1 LNDPVILSRIQFA
14 FTVTYHYLFP
24 QLTMGLAF
32 LIAVL
37 KTLAVTRQS
46 ELHNE
51 AVRFW
56 SRIFAVSFIMG
67 VVTGIPMEFEFGT
80 NWARFSAQTGS
91 IIAQLLAMEGA
102 FAFFLESAFV
112 GLLLF
117 GERRFGQRVHW
128 LASLLVWV
136 GTWAS
141 GFFIIATDAWMQ
153 HPVGYAPS
161 PNGAYQIT
169 DYWAILLNSW
179 ILPQYTHTMSGAV
192 VTGAFVMAGLG
203 AYYLLSGEHTDH
215 ARLFVRTGVV
225 AGLIASL
232 VQLWPT
238 GDAEGVQVT
247 QYQPVKLAAMEG
259 LFNTTPGAG
268 IVLIG
273 QPNMETQTID
283 NSVEVPDALSF
294 LTYRAWTAQVSG
306 LEAFPEAAWPDTI
319 PLLYYS
325 YHTMVGLGTL
335 FIVVMGLAAYLLW
348 RGSLWNARW
357 ALWMLLLATPFPFV
371 ANTAGW
377 MTTELGR
384 QPWLAYGLIRTSEGS
399 SPLVS
404 GGNILFTTLG
414 FAGMYTVMSLLY
426 VVVLA
431 KEVAHGPQAEPDFG
445 EFAPAAAV

>member
-1 LNDPVILSRIQFA
+1 MDDPVILSRIQFA

-37 KTLAVTRQS
+37 KTLAITQKA
-46 ELHNE
+46 EIYNE

-80 NWARFSAQTGS
+80 NWARFSASTGS

-128 LASLLVWV
+128 LACLLVWL

-141 GFFIIATDAWMQ
+141 GYFIIATDAWMQ
-153 HPVGYAPS
+153 NPVGYAQS
-161 PNGAYQIT
+161 PDGTLRIV
-169 DYWAILLNSW
+169 DYWAVVLNPW
-179 ILPQYTHTMSGAV
+179 ILAQYTHTMSGAV
-192 VTGAFVMAGLG
+192 ITGAFVMAGLG
-203 AYYLLSGEHTDH
+203 AYYLLSGEHISH
-215 ARLFVRTGVV
+215 AQLFVRTGVI
-225 AGLIASL
+225 AGLVASI

-238 GDAEGVQVT
+238 GDAEGAQVAAM
-247 QYQPVKLAAMEG
+247 QPTKLAAMEG
-259 LFNTTPGAG
+259 LFFTAPGAG
-268 IVLIG
+268 VVILG
-273 QPNMETQTID
+273 QPNMQAETID
-283 NSVEVPDALSF
+283 NAVEVPNALSF
-294 LTYRAWTAQVSG
+294 LTYHAWTAQVRG
-306 LEAFPEAAWPDTI
+306 LDAFPRDQWPDTV
-319 PLLYYS
+319 PLLYYA
-325 YHTMVGLGTL
+325 YHIMVGLGTL
-335 FIVVMGLAAYLLW
+335 FIAIMAIAGFLLW
-348 RGSLWNARW
+348 RGQLWTARW
-357 ALWMLLLATPFPFV
+357 AQWMLLLATPFPFV

-384 QPWLAYGLIRTSEGS
+384 QPWLAYSLIRTAEGS

-404 GGNILFTTLG
+404 SGSIVFTALG

-426 VVVLA
+426 VVVLV
-431 KEVAHGPQAEPDFG
+431 KEVVHGPRTDAAIG
-445 EFAPAAAV
+445 GLSPAT

>member
-1 LNDPVILSRIQFA
+1 VNDPVILSRIQFA

-32 LIAVL
+32 LIFVL
-37 KTLAVTRQS
+37 KTLALTRRQ
-46 ELHNE
+46 EIYNR

-80 NWARFSAQTGS
+80 NWARFSAETGS

-117 GERRFGQRVHW
+117 GEDRVGQRIHW
-128 LASLLVWV
+128 IASLLVWL

-141 GFFIIATDAWMQ
+141 GFFIIATNAWMQ
-153 HPVGYAPS
+153 HPVGYAQNPD
-161 PNGAYQIT
+161 GTLQIT
-169 DYWAILLNSW
+169 NYFAIVFNSW

-192 VTGAFVMAGLG
+192 ITGTFVMAGLG
-203 AYYLLSGEHTDH
+203 AYYLLAGEHPRS
-215 ARLFVRTGVV
+215 AQLFVRTGVLI
-225 AGLIASL
+225 GLTAS
-232 VQLWPT
+232 VFQLWPS

-247 QYQPVKLAAMEG
+247 AEQPVKLAAMEG
-259 LFNTTPGAG
+259 LLQTAQGAG
-268 IVLIG
+268 IVILG
-273 QPNMETQTID
+273 QPNLQTGTID
-283 NSVEVPDALSF
+283 NAIEIPNALSF
-294 LTYRAWTAQVSG
+294 LTYHAWTAEVQG
-306 LEAFPEAAWPDTI
+306 LDAFPQDQWPDTV

-325 YHTMVGLGTL
+325 YHIMVGLGTL
-335 FIVVMGLAAYLLW
+335 FILAMLIAGFLLW
-348 RGSLWNARW
+348 RGRLWDTRW
-357 ALWMLLLATPFPFV
+357 ALWMLLLATPFPFI

-384 QPWLAYGLIRTSEGS
+384 QPWLAYELIRTADGS

-404 GGNILFTTLG
+404 SSNILFTALG

-426 VVVLA
+426 VVVLIR
-431 KEVAHGPQAEPDFG
+431 EVAHGPEA
-445 EFAPAAAV
+445 APPTDVLAAAA